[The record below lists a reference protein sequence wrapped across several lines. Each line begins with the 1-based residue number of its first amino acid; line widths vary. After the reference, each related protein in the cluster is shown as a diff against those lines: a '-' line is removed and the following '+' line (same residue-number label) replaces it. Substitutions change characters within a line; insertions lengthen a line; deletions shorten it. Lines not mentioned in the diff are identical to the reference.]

1 MAAMV
6 MVPPDGRVDLLA
18 DKPHPIFQSPPP
30 YKSDY
35 CYTLA
40 RIDGSKW
47 LAKIRS
53 LPNEFWED
61 KNQVG
66 NVRLVRASH
75 DAWGIQ
81 KIIFTFCDDYLQSIM
96 DLPFSQDPEWKSLLQ
111 DVYTAIG
118 IDETRVVRSLLAR
131 MPAGVNIPP
140 HHDTG
145 LWVKN
150 THRCHLAI
158 ETSELVEF
166 WVGPTDREMK
176 QYYYEPGRI
185 IELNNQAKHAVYN
198 KMPAGTY
205 RTHLIFDYVDA
216 DYTLPPRLLLEP
228 GEIVYQTRRS
238 IDLLRHV
245 KNYQVYLHT
254 PRFVVIGAQV
264 IATVLLCFFLLY

>member
-1 MAAMV
+1 MV
-6 MVPPDGRVDLLA
+6 MFPPDGRVDLLA
-18 DKPHPIFQSPPP
+18 DKPHPIFQSSPP

-47 LAKIRS
+47 LTKIRS

-96 DLPFSQDPEWKSLLQ
+96 DLPFSQDPGWKSLLQ

-166 WVGPTDREMK
+166 WVGPTDTEMK
-176 QYYYEPGRI
+176 QVLYFFVIFASFMWLIVLFFCFVCPGF
-185 IELNNQAKHAVYN
+185 A
-198 KMPAGTY
+198 
-205 RTHLIFDYVDA
+205 
-216 DYTLPPRLLLEP
+216 
-228 GEIVYQTRRS
+228 
-238 IDLLRHV
+238 
-245 KNYQVYLHT
+245 
-254 PRFVVIGAQV
+254 
-264 IATVLLCFFLLY
+264 VLL